1 MFIQLCAT
9 ATHVKFQVQWRF
21 HKIGACQSCSTGES
35 GVFGGLDII
44 LIVLIILII
53 WIMVTLDITMAMVIH
68 KVTFTHTSNV
78 KKGHVMI

>member
-1 MFIQLCAT
+1 M
-9 ATHVKFQVQWRF
+9 
-21 HKIGACQSCSTGES
+21 
-35 GVFGGLDII
+35 FGGLDII
-44 LIVLIILII
+44 LIVLIILIILII

>member
-1 MFIQLCAT
+1 M
-9 ATHVKFQVQWRF
+9 
-21 HKIGACQSCSTGES
+21 
-35 GVFGGLDII
+35 FGGLDII
-44 LIVLIILII
+44 LIVLIILINLIILII